1 MNQQELHDARI
12 LIADDQEANVR
23 LLEGILRRVGYT
35 SVRSTTDSRKVLALC
50 AEFQPDLILLDLVM
64 PHIDGF
70 HIMEQL
76 QARVPVGTYLPVL
89 VLTADITQ
97 EARQRAL
104 SIGARDFVT
113 KPFDHTE
120 VILRIKNLLE
130 TRFLHR
136 QLRDQNETLAEKVL
150 ERTVE
155 LEEARLEVLKRLA
168 IAAEY
173 RDDDTGRH
181 TQRVGHLS
189 ALLARALKLPEE
201 MVVLVHEAA
210 PLHDVGK
217 IGIPDSILLKPG
229 KLSADEFEVMKT
241 HTVIGAKIL
250 SGGHSNS
257 IRMAAQIALTHHE
270 RWDGS
275 GYPHGLAGE
284 AVPVEG
290 RIVAV
295 VDVFDALT
303 NVRPY
308 KSAWNVDRA
317 LAEIRRQKGTQFD
330 PCVVEAFL
338 AMTLDLWRISSW

>member
-1 MNQQELHDARI
+1 MNQEDLQSARI
-12 LIADDQEANVR
+12 LVADDQEANVR

-35 SVRSTTDSRKVLALC
+35 NVSSTTDSRKVLPMY
-50 AEFQPDLILLDLVM
+50 AELQPDLILLDLVM
-64 PHIDGF
+64 PHVDGF

-76 QARVPVGTYLPVL
+76 QATAQLGTYLPIL

-104 SIGARDFVT
+104 SIGAKDFVT
-113 KPFDHTE
+113 KPFDHAE
-120 VILRIKNLLE
+120 VLLRIKNLLE
-130 TRFLHR
+130 TRFLHSR
-136 QLRDQNETLAEKVL
+136 LRDQNEILAEKVR
-150 ERTVE
+150 ERTAE
-155 LEEARLEVLKRLA
+155 LEESRLEILKRLA

-173 RDDDTGRH
+173 RDDDTGQH
-181 TQRVGHLS
+181 TQRVGRLS
-189 ALLARALKLPEE
+189 AHLAEALSLPKDYIDLLL
-201 MVVLVHEAA
+201 EAA

-229 KLSADEFEVMKT
+229 KLTAAEFDVMKT

-250 SGGHSNS
+250 SGGRSDS
-257 IRMAAQIALTHHE
+257 IRMAAKIALTHHE

-275 GYPHGLAGE
+275 GYPHGLARE
-284 AVPVEG
+284 EVPIEG

-303 NVRPY
+303 HIRPY
-308 KSAWNVDRA
+308 KTAWTIDRA
-317 LAEIRRQKGTQFD
+317 LAEILSQKGKQFD

-338 AMTLDLWRISSW
+338 AMNLDS